1 MSRDR
6 AGNAGFKT
14 FYGTPLSSQLHI
26 SNGSQ
31 FHFLSVHLFR
41 QISPTSR
48 GKGPKGQTL
57 KIRVKNL
64 DTLRFM
70 KGKIEEGSKGTI
82 DPLRAYARASSEDTS
97 SSLTP
102 EG

>member
-1 MSRDR
+1 
-6 AGNAGFKT
+6 
-14 FYGTPLSSQLHI
+14 
-26 SNGSQ
+26 
-31 FHFLSVHLFR
+31 
-41 QISPTSR
+41 
-48 GKGPKGQTL
+48 
-57 KIRVKNL
+57 
-64 DTLRFM
+64 M